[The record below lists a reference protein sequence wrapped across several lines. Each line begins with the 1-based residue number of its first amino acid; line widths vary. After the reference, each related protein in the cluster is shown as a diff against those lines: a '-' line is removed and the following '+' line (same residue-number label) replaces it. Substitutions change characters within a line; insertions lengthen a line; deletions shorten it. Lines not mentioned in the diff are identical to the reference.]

1 VAADGSIVDIGPADR
16 IRLWHPI
23 DATEGDI
30 AAWRTGLLARRVR
43 QPFKQAFREV
53 YVVTPAELETER
65 YSNRFAGHILRYP
78 QARALMTAR
87 RWGSNFLGPF
97 DGGFNGIAKR
107 EFKRHALR
115 AEFWHDAIEQ
125 ELEGFMGSVEHCVT
139 DQVRFVRA
147 GRVDDLL
154 PLREVPP
161 IVFSEAMRDVD
172 LFVSV
177 TSIGADF
184 VWPDGAP
191 ERRDRLGTYWR
202 QAWDLPLSGSAETR
216 RDALDRLI
224 PGLVI
229 ADRLSLTERWLVVRG
244 DLRTYRIHLGSGNI
258 LMEPTDTYLCIVPG
272 RGAFGEK
279 VFLPFDDDPTLSVIL
294 SKAFLLAR
302 DTKITDR
309 SIVLQIRKG

>member
-1 VAADGSIVDIGPADR
+1 
-16 IRLWHPI
+16 
-23 DATEGDI
+23 
-30 AAWRTGLLARRVR
+30 
-43 QPFKQAFREV
+43 
-53 YVVTPAELETER
+53 
-65 YSNRFAGHILRYP
+65 
-78 QARALMTAR
+78 MTAR
-87 RWGSNFLGPF
+87 RWGSNFLGPY
-97 DGGFNGIAKR
+97 DGGYNGIAKR
-107 EFKRHALR
+107 EFKSLAIR

-125 ELEGFMGSVEHCVT
+125 ELQGLMGSVEHCTT
-139 DQVRFVRA
+139 DQVRFVRQ

-154 PLREVPP
+154 PLRDVPS

-177 TSIGADF
+177 TSIGADY

-191 ERRDRLGTYWR
+191 ERRDRLGAYWR
-202 QAWDLPLSGSAETR
+202 RAWDLPLTGSAETR

-258 LMEPTDTYLCIVPG
+258 LMEPADTYLCIVPG
-272 RGAFGEK
+272 RGGASEK
-279 VFLPFDDDPTLSVIL
+279 LFLPFDDDPTLSVIL